1 MKDYL
6 QYYLKSNLLGIKR
19 IAYFSKSFILEIGA
33 DIINIIFALLFYQIL
48 YLNVG
53 KGLGIPISDLF
64 ILVLSVKLTGDL
76 YNLFFGTGVQSLPY
90 HIQYGTLDGLLIKP
104 FNIFFLMYL
113 SKLNWKCLANLII
126 DIFLFMILI
135 TKYAIDISL
144 VSVLSYLAMI
154 CFATLIFTAFNILIY
169 LGSIIFVRLDA
180 FISLI
185 SSFFSLSTFPTA
197 IFRNKILRWVFTYLI
212 PVIVIG
218 NFPLMAIR
226 GEQKGSLFLIVIIIT
241 LLFSYL
247 AYWGTISMLKH
258 YKSASS

>member
-6 QYYLKSNLLGIKR
+6 QYYIKSNILIIKR
-19 IAYFSKSFILEIGA
+19 MAYFSKSFIMEICA

-53 KGLGIPISDLF
+53 KGLGIPISDLL
-64 ILVLSVKLTGDL
+64 ILVLSVQLTGDL

-126 DIFLFMILI
+126 DIFLFIILI
-135 TKYAIDISL
+135 SRYEIAVSL

-154 CFATLIFTAFNILIY
+154 CFTTLIFTAFNILIY

-180 FISLI
+180 FISLL
-185 SSFFSLSTFPTA
+185 SSFFTLSTFPAA
-197 IFRNKILRWVFTYLI
+197 IFRNSFLKWVFIYLI

-218 NFPLMAIR
+218 NFPLMVIR
-226 GEQKGSLFLIVIIIT
+226 REQKGSLFVIALTIT
-241 LLFSYL
+241 LLFSLL
-247 AYWGTISMLKH
+247 AYWGTMSMLKH

>member
-6 QYYLKSNLLGIKR
+6 QYYIKSNILIIKR
-19 IAYFSKSFILEIGA
+19 MAYFSKSFIMEICA

-53 KGLGIPISDLF
+53 KGLGIPISDLL

-126 DIFLFMILI
+126 DIFLFIILI
-135 TKYAIDISL
+135 SRYEIAVSL

-154 CFATLIFTAFNILIY
+154 CFTTLIFTAFNILIY

-180 FISLI
+180 FISLL
-185 SSFFSLSTFPTA
+185 SSFFTLSTFPAA
-197 IFRNKILRWVFTYLI
+197 IFRNSFLKWVFIYLI

-218 NFPLMAIR
+218 NFPLMVIR
-226 GEQKGSLFLIVIIIT
+226 REQKGSLFVIALTIT
-241 LLFSYL
+241 LLFSLL
-247 AYWGTISMLKH
+247 AYWGTMSMLKH

>member
-6 QYYLKSNLLGIKR
+6 QYYIKSNILIIKR
-19 IAYFSKSFILEIGA
+19 MAYFSKSFIMEICA

-53 KGLGIPISDLF
+53 KGLGIPISDLL

-126 DIFLFMILI
+126 DIFLFIILI
-135 TKYAIDISL
+135 SRYEIAVSL

-154 CFATLIFTAFNILIY
+154 CFTTLIFTAFNILIY

-180 FISLI
+180 FISLL
-185 SSFFSLSTFPTA
+185 SSFFTLSTFPAA
-197 IFRNKILRWVFTYLI
+197 IFRNSFLKWVFIYLI

-218 NFPLMAIR
+218 NFPLMVIR
-226 GEQKGSLFLIVIIIT
+226 REQKGSLFVIALTIA
-241 LLFSYL
+241 LLFSLL
-247 AYWGTISMLKH
+247 AYWGTMSMLKH

>member
-6 QYYLKSNLLGIKR
+6 QYYIKSNILIIKR
-19 IAYFSKSFILEIGA
+19 MAYFFKSFIMEICA

-53 KGLGIPISDLF
+53 KGLGIPISDLL

-126 DIFLFMILI
+126 DIFLFIILI
-135 TKYAIDISL
+135 SRYEIAVSL

-154 CFATLIFTAFNILIY
+154 CFTTLIFTAFNILIY

-180 FISLI
+180 FISLL
-185 SSFFSLSTFPTA
+185 SSFFTLSTFPAA
-197 IFRNKILRWVFTYLI
+197 IFRNSFLKWVFIYLI

-218 NFPLMAIR
+218 NFPLMVIR
-226 GEQKGSLFLIVIIIT
+226 REQKGSLFVIALTIA
-241 LLFSYL
+241 LLFSLL
-247 AYWGTISMLKH
+247 AYWGTMSMLKH

>member
-6 QYYLKSNLLGIKR
+6 QYYIKSNILIIKR
-19 IAYFSKSFILEIGA
+19 MAYFSKSFIMEICA

-53 KGLGIPISDLF
+53 KGLGIPISDLL

-126 DIFLFMILI
+126 DIFLFIILI
-135 TKYAIDISL
+135 SRYEIAVSL

-154 CFATLIFTAFNILIY
+154 CFTTLIFTAFNILIY

-180 FISLI
+180 FISLL
-185 SSFFSLSTFPTA
+185 SSFFTLSTFPAA
-197 IFRNKILRWVFTYLI
+197 IFRNSFLKWVFIYLI

-218 NFPLMAIR
+218 NFPLMVIR
-226 GEQKGSLFLIVIIIT
+226 REQKSSLFVIALTIT
-241 LLFSYL
+241 LLFSLL
-247 AYWGTISMLKH
+247 AYWGTMSMLKH

>member
-6 QYYLKSNLLGIKR
+6 QYYIKSNILIIKR
-19 IAYFSKSFILEIGA
+19 MAYFSKSFIMEICA

-126 DIFLFMILI
+126 DIFLFIILI
-135 TKYAIDISL
+135 SRYEIAVSL

-154 CFATLIFTAFNILIY
+154 CFTTLIFTAFNILIY

-180 FISLI
+180 FISLL
-185 SSFFSLSTFPTA
+185 SSFFTLSTFPTA
-197 IFRNKILRWVFTYLI
+197 IFRNSFLKWVFIYLI

-218 NFPLMAIR
+218 NFPLMVIR
-226 GEQKGSLFLIVIIIT
+226 SEQKGSLFVIALTIT
-241 LLFSYL
+241 LLFSLL
-247 AYWGTISMLKH
+247 AYWGTMSMLKH